1 MAASHFQPAPAGQEA
16 LAARWEA
23 GGAVGSAWAGSIR
36 RRRRPR
42 HQASRAKAARETRGR
57 GRPAA
62 AVAAGPLHAGLVV
75 SRTHSQ
81 GLGRQA
87 NKASALASGKC
98 SCLWLRNC
106 SLARSREVRCW
117 CYPACSGA
125 GARRGARTLGSIR
138 ARDAWHRLV
147 RSERDPR
154 RSEAQTRTREVR
166 AAAVLPSELSYEGC
180 QPRSFPAGCF
190 RNPQRSSLRSTKRAP
205 RRRQSRTREC
215 GQSKGRRQ
223 QIQSLPRRRYRKVCA
238 ISI

>member
-36 RRRRPR
+36 RGRRPR

-75 SRTHSQ
+75 SRTYSQ
-81 GLGRQA
+81 GLRRQA

-98 SCLWLRNC
+98 SCLWLRAC
-106 SLARSREVRCW
+106 SLAGMSICRRW
-117 CYPACSGA
+117 CYSACSGA
-125 GARRGARTLGSIR
+125 GVRRGARALSSIR
-138 ARDAWHRLV
+138 ARDARHRFA

-154 RSEAQTRTREVR
+154 RRSYLQTQEGQETCNALSEVT
-166 AAAVLPSELSYEGC
+166 
-180 QPRSFPAGCF
+180 
-190 RNPQRSSLRSTKRAP
+190 
-205 RRRQSRTREC
+205 
-215 GQSKGRRQ
+215 
-223 QIQSLPRRRYRKVCA
+223 
-238 ISI
+238 